1 MPSRRSVMVATLAA
15 PLFALIGGHGRI
27 ADAAG
32 PVIPLPDKDRT
43 QLDALLGKGVVG
55 DALPSA
61 PLGNAATYMP
71 PKGKATSYKVITQGE
86 KAGSETHRVEDTTD
100 PSFAP
105 GTHYTIE
112 QVGESFFQEIAA
124 GQVITVAE
132 KDLDN
137 KVLSRFTPGDPLI
150 VPGMQPGQS
159 VKSSHK
165 VEVYNLSNLKKM
177 AHSGSLDVIYTYI
190 GTYRVTVP
198 AGSYDAALIRWDYS
212 GKIGPATIKDSQY
225 RFLAKDA
232 GMVAMIQIRSI
243 SAMLIYNDHTKRGKL
258 LEK

>member
-1 MPSRRSVMVATLAA
+1 MPTTRPWAQYQADMGRYNQAFAACMQGAVIACADHPTRGTMPSRRSVMVATLAA
-15 PLFALIGGHGRI
+15 PLLALIGGHGRI

-150 VPGMQPGQS
+150 VPECSP
-159 VKSSHK
+159 VRA
-165 VEVYNLSNLKKM
+165 SN
-177 AHSGSLDVIYTYI
+177 
-190 GTYRVTVP
+190 
-198 AGSYDAALIRWDYS
+198 
-212 GKIGPATIKDSQY
+212 PAT
-225 RFLAKDA
+225 
-232 GMVAMIQIRSI
+232 RSRSTI
-243 SAMLIYNDHTKRGKL
+243 CRT
-258 LEK
+258 